1 MFLGLVL
8 HGAVV
13 FGEWTVDFMRHHDEA
28 SLFVRYFPEV
38 IHVFRMQL
46 FFLVAGFFSMMVCEK
61 RGILNYAKNR
71 LIRIFIPFILCVL
84 LVQPWL
90 AGLFLLDI
98 TGSESSIFSQY
109 IKYMFDPS
117 YIFQEAAMTGNW
129 FWHFWFLHLLIYFI
143 GAFLI
148 SRILMNKLR
157 IKIQF
162 VPLLIKLVGGKF
174 GILFLAIL
182 TYPFLLISAPFSEV
196 PTIGTS
202 LEILCYYGI
211 FFFFGLVFFKNVD
224 VFDKFQSNIKFHVLP
239 FIISLFFLFPLMDE
253 FRLKAQPELLLQNL
267 CLYTGVEAQSS
278 LIGNYPFIQNSF
290 NLSGIT
296 APLDWH
302 LMCFLRAYTNWC
314 AVILIIIF
322 FKKYF
327 SRQSALGRYAAD
339 SSYFI
344 YLIHFPIQLSIA
356 YFVRDHITSAIAC
369 FWLCVGIT
377 TIICI
382 LLYHFTCRGTP
393 IGILLSGRKY
403 SLSISDEWN
412 DLKLLL
418 RKKSFYV
425 VLLLIAFTSVVADR
439 IEMRKEKKLLYYS
452 NHAEPR
458 NIEDYISD
466 KTTDELKAIKR
477 SDGRNPLHMV
487 TYNLAKPR
495 PDEKIA
501 ESIQL
506 LLDAGLD
513 PMSVDNF
520 GQTPLHYAVR
530 NGNKIALDILLKAGV
545 NPNESEVEYGNTP
558 MHYAATL
565 GNEDYHPKID
575 RCRGRPETPQKK
587 RRELSRYI

>member
-1 MFLGLVL
+1 M
-8 HGAVV
+8 
-13 FGEWTVDFMRHHDEA
+13 
-28 SLFVRYFPEV
+28 
-38 IHVFRMQL
+38 
-46 FFLVAGFFSMMVCEK
+46 
-61 RGILNYAKNR
+61 
-71 LIRIFIPFILCVL
+71 
-84 LVQPWL
+84 
-90 AGLFLLDI
+90 
-98 TGSESSIFSQY
+98 
-109 IKYMFDPS
+109 
-117 YIFQEAAMTGNW
+117 
-129 FWHFWFLHLLIYFI
+129 
-143 GAFLI
+143 
-148 SRILMNKLR
+148 
-157 IKIQF
+157 
-162 VPLLIKLVGGKF
+162 
-174 GILFLAIL
+174 LFLAIL

-211 FFFFGLVFFKNVD
+211 FFFFGLVFFKKVD

-267 CLYTGVEAQSS
+267 CFYTGVEAQSA
-278 LIGNYPFIQNSF
+278 LIGSYPLIQNPF

-327 SRQSALGRYAAD
+327 AKQSALGRYAAD

-369 FWLCVGIT
+369 FLLCVGIT

-382 LLYHFTCRGTP
+382 LLYHFTCRGTL

-439 IEMRKEKKLLYYS
+439 IEMQKEKKLLYYS

-466 KTTDELKAIKR
+466 KTTDELKAIKH

-495 PDEKIA
+495 PNEKIA

-506 LLDAGLD
+506 LLEAGFD
-513 PMSVDNF
+513 PMSMDDF

-530 NGNKIALDILLKAGV
+530 NGNKIALGMLLKAGS
-545 NPNESEVEYGNTP
+545 NPNAVETEYGNTP
-558 MHYAATL
+558 LHYAATL
-565 GNEDYHPKID
+565 GNENFIQNLIAAGGDPKLPRKDGKNSLDIF
-575 RCRGRPETPQKK
+575 KK
-587 RRELSRYI
+587 FHSKPFPKK

>member
-1 MFLGLVL
+1 MRSIDRLHYMDSLRATAMFLGLVL

-13 FGEWTVDFMRHHDEA
+13 FGEWTVDFMRHHDES

-129 FWHFWFLHLLIYFI
+129 FWHFWFLHLLVYFI

-302 LMCFLRAYTNWC
+302 FMCFLRAYTNWC

-327 SRQSALGRYAAD
+327 SRQSTLGRYAAD

-356 YFVRDHITSAIAC
+356 YFVRDHVTSAIAC

-439 IEMRKEKKLLYYS
+439 VEMRKEKKLLYYS

-458 NIEDYISD
+458 NIEDYI
-466 KTTDELKAIKR
+466 
-477 SDGRNPLHMV
+477 
-487 TYNLAKPR
+487 
-495 PDEKIA
+495 
-501 ESIQL
+501 
-506 LLDAGLD
+506 
-513 PMSVDNF
+513 
-520 GQTPLHYAVR
+520 
-530 NGNKIALDILLKAGV
+530 
-545 NPNESEVEYGNTP
+545 
-558 MHYAATL
+558 
-565 GNEDYHPKID
+565 
-575 RCRGRPETPQKK
+575 
-587 RRELSRYI
+587 